1 MGKGGIENRVEQ
13 MKTGAKPYYAGL
25 RLGGLYDSEV
35 GSASEG
41 GDAGSDTAF
50 AVSLSAGWQ
59 APLTGDFGVRLDYG
73 GYADFHQDFDE
84 YDVIDQSISLEPQ
97 YAVGPLTYSLPVAFN
112 YAMQDGETD
121 YNKYTVSPTLTYFIP
136 QTSQAMA
143 VYGIG
148 SIIDDRDNFLL
159 DEDAEAL
166 GAGCA
171 YLLFF
176 QNSSRIRLSL
186 DYQHSIY
193 DARVIDYQTLSVS
206 TDEREDDLIMAG
218 LDIQY
223 QLTEIFGVYTNY
235 SFIHSN
241 SNVDLYEYDRHMV
254 EAGVAFKF

>member
-13 MKTGAKPYYAGL
+13 MKTDAKSYYVGL
-25 RLGGLYDSEV
+25 RLGGLYDSRV

-41 GDAGSDTAF
+41 EDAGSDTAF
-50 AVSLSAGWQ
+50 AATLSAGWQ
-59 APLTGDFGVRLDYG
+59 APLTGDFGIRLDYG

-84 YDVIDQSISLEPQ
+84 YDVIDQSISVEPQ
-97 YAVGPLTYSLPVAFN
+97 YTMGQLTYSLPVAFN
-112 YAMQDGETD
+112 YAMEDGETD
-121 YNKYTVSPTLTYFIP
+121 YNKYTASPTLTYLF
-136 QTSQAMA
+136 SENEQAIA
-143 VYGIG
+143 LYAIG
-148 SIIDDRDNFLL
+148 SIFDDRDNIVL

-176 QNSSRIRLSL
+176 KNSSRIRLSL

-193 DARVIDYQTLSVS
+193 DAQVIDYQTLSVS
-206 TDEREDDLIMAG
+206 RDEREDDLIVAG

-223 QLTEIFGVYTNY
+223 QFTEIFGVYTNY

-254 EAGVAFKF
+254 EAGIAFKF